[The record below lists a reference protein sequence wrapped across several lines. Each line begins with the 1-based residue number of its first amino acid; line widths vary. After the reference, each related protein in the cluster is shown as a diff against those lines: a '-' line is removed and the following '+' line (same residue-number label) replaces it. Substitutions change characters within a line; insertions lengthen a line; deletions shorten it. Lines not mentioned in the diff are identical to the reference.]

1 LAGDNGKY
9 TLQRN
14 VDEVVLNA
22 TVLDDKQH
30 LVTTLAK
37 DDFKVFEDGVPR
49 PSPRFST
56 RTSPYRW
63 GFWSTTPAPCAPSAR
78 R

>member
-1 LAGDNGKY
+1 MIGRDNGRY

-30 LVTTLAK
+30 MVNTLSQ
-37 DDFKVFEDGVPR
+37 GR
-49 PSPRFST
+49 LQ
-56 RTSPYRW
+56 
-63 GFWSTTPAPCAPSAR
+63 GF
-78 R
+78 